1 MNSFLKARTNYIFS
15 EKKTKTNREKK
26 LAGWMPLT
34 INQSAKKKKK
44 KRRRKKKWKALINST
59 IHNLN
64 YKYHR
69 QENFTLIHLASKC
82 LKHKNLFVAT
92 SQEIQSVPCSSC
104 SGAATYT
111 VVLFTGS
118 EHCNVSTYHWTKN
131 INITTNSWSIPAT
144 KITFNIKQCSV
155 ISHSKLENTFI
166 FYLLNTFFN
175 DLEQRSGHKTWY

>member
-1 MNSFLKARTNYIFS
+1 
-15 EKKTKTNREKK
+15 
-26 LAGWMPLT
+26 MPLT
-34 INQSAKKKKK
+34 INQSAKKKK
-44 KRRRKKKWKALINST
+44 KKKWKALINST

-82 LKHKNLFVAT
+82 LKHKNLLVAT
-92 SQEIQSVPCSSC
+92 SQEIQSVPCSSY

-111 VVLFTGS
+111 VVLFAGS
-118 EHCNVSTYHWTKN
+118 EHCNVSTYHWTKK

-144 KITFNIKQCSV
+144 KITFNIKKSNAQS
-155 ISHSKLENTFI
+155 SHIPNWKTHYFLKNTFS
-166 FYLLNTFFN
+166 N